1 MIDDVDELLALRAG
15 DKYRLNDIR
24 RRLEIYKRLYISDL
38 EFVRNLSKAYLGK
51 DLSPE
56 PRRPKPGSAEKPQA
70 ESVPEPQPSAAP
82 KPRQVQAGT
91 GKKSRQQE
99 LEEYERQY
107 LSKSGIKA
115 GAEGFTITEDGEVGK
130 KTKKKSSKPRKA
142 AKKTKKTAKK
152 TTTKT
157 RKPRKKKETKQSSCS
172 KCGSEI
178 GPDEAFCTNCGA
190 KKAGSIS
197 PLIPSA
203 PEPEPSSPK
212 PSQVQTGTGKKSRQQ
227 ELDEYERQYLS
238 KSGIKAGAEGFA
250 ITEDGEVGEIT
261 KKKTPK
267 PRKAARKTKK
277 VAKKTTTKTRKPR
290 KKKEPESGFC
300 VKCGSKIAVDDMFC
314 TNCGSKR

>member
-56 PRRPKPGSAEKPQA
+56 PRRPKPGSSEQPQV
-70 ESVPEPQPSAAP
+70 EPTPKPEPYVAPEPEPSAAP

-107 LSKSGIKA
+107 LSKSGIKD
-115 GAEGFTITEDGEVGK
+115 GAEGFTITEDGEVGEIA
-130 KTKKKSSKPRKA
+130 KKKPSKPRKA

-157 RKPRKKKETKQSSCS
+157 RKPRKKKETNSSSCV

-178 GPDEAFCTNCGA
+178 APDN
-190 KKAGSIS
+190 
-197 PLIPSA
+197 
-203 PEPEPSSPK
+203 
-212 PSQVQTGTGKKSRQQ
+212 
-227 ELDEYERQYLS
+227 
-238 KSGIKAGAEGFA
+238 
-250 ITEDGEVGEIT
+250 
-261 KKKTPK
+261 
-267 PRKAARKTKK
+267 
-277 VAKKTTTKTRKPR
+277 
-290 KKKEPESGFC
+290 
-300 VKCGSKIAVDDMFC
+300 MFC

>member
-38 EFVRNLSKAYLGK
+38 EFVRNLSKTHLDK

-56 PRRPKPGSAEKPQA
+56 PRRPRPGSVEKPQA
-70 ESVPEPQPSAAP
+70 ESVPEPELPAAP

-115 GAEGFTITEDGEVGK
+115 GADGFTITEDGEVGEMA
-130 KTKKKSSKPRKA
+130 KKKSSKPRKT
-142 AKKTKKTAKK
+142 AKKTRKAANK

-157 RKPRKKKETKQSSCS
+157 RKPRKKKETDSSS
-172 KCGSEI
+172 
-178 GPDEAFCTNCGA
+178 
-190 KKAGSIS
+190 
-197 PLIPSA
+197 
-203 PEPEPSSPK
+203 
-212 PSQVQTGTGKKSRQQ
+212 
-227 ELDEYERQYLS
+227 
-238 KSGIKAGAEGFA
+238 
-250 ITEDGEVGEIT
+250 
-261 KKKTPK
+261 
-267 PRKAARKTKK
+267 
-277 VAKKTTTKTRKPR
+277 
-290 KKKEPESGFC
+290 C
-300 VKCGSKIAVDDMFC
+300 VKCGSKIATDDMFC

>member
-70 ESVPEPQPSAAP
+70 EPTPKPEPFAAP

-107 LSKSGIKA
+107 LSKSGIKD
-115 GAEGFTITEDGEVGK
+115 GAEGFTITEDGEVGEI
-130 KTKKKSSKPRKA
+130 TKKKPSKPKKA
-142 AKKTKKTAKK
+142 VKKTRKTVKK
-152 TTTKT
+152 TTKKT
-157 RKPRKKKETKQSSCS
+157 RKPRKKKETKSSSCV

-178 GPDEAFCTNCGA
+178 AT
-190 KKAGSIS
+190 
-197 PLIPSA
+197 
-203 PEPEPSSPK
+203 
-212 PSQVQTGTGKKSRQQ
+212 
-227 ELDEYERQYLS
+227 
-238 KSGIKAGAEGFA
+238 
-250 ITEDGEVGEIT
+250 
-261 KKKTPK
+261 
-267 PRKAARKTKK
+267 
-277 VAKKTTTKTRKPR
+277 
-290 KKKEPESGFC
+290 
-300 VKCGSKIAVDDMFC
+300 DDMFC

>member
-56 PRRPKPGSAEKPQA
+56 PRRPKPGETQA
-70 ESVPEPQPSAAP
+70 SSGSCSSCGSQMEADEMFCTNCGAKKAGPSSPSTPPAPEPSSPR
-82 KPRQVQAGT
+82 PRQVQAGT

-107 LSKSGIKA
+107 LSRSEIKA

-130 KTKKKSSKPRKA
+130 KTKKKPSKPRKA
-142 AKKTKKTAKK
+142 AKKTRKATKK

-157 RKPRKKKETKQSSCS
+157 RKPRKKKETNSFS
-172 KCGSEI
+172 
-178 GPDEAFCTNCGA
+178 
-190 KKAGSIS
+190 
-197 PLIPSA
+197 
-203 PEPEPSSPK
+203 
-212 PSQVQTGTGKKSRQQ
+212 
-227 ELDEYERQYLS
+227 
-238 KSGIKAGAEGFA
+238 
-250 ITEDGEVGEIT
+250 
-261 KKKTPK
+261 
-267 PRKAARKTKK
+267 
-277 VAKKTTTKTRKPR
+277 
-290 KKKEPESGFC
+290 C
-300 VKCGSKIAVDDMFC
+300 VKCGAEIGPDDMFC

>member
-70 ESVPEPQPSAAP
+70 EPTPKPEPFAAP

-107 LSKSGIKA
+107 LSKSEIKDGI
-115 GAEGFTITEDGEVGK
+115 EGFTITEDGEVGEIAKK
-130 KTKKKSSKPRKA
+130 KTPKPRKA
-142 AKKTKKTAKK
+142 TKKTRKTAKK

-157 RKPRKKKETKQSSCS
+157 RKPRKKKETNSSSCV

-178 GPDEAFCTNCGA
+178 GP
-190 KKAGSIS
+190 
-197 PLIPSA
+197 
-203 PEPEPSSPK
+203 
-212 PSQVQTGTGKKSRQQ
+212 
-227 ELDEYERQYLS
+227 
-238 KSGIKAGAEGFA
+238 
-250 ITEDGEVGEIT
+250 
-261 KKKTPK
+261 
-267 PRKAARKTKK
+267 
-277 VAKKTTTKTRKPR
+277 
-290 KKKEPESGFC
+290 
-300 VKCGSKIAVDDMFC
+300 DDMFC

>member
-70 ESVPEPQPSAAP
+70 EPTPKPEPFAAP

-107 LSKSGIKA
+107 LSKSEIKA
-115 GAEGFTITEDGEVGK
+115 GAEGFT
-130 KTKKKSSKPRKA
+130 
-142 AKKTKKTAKK
+142 
-152 TTTKT
+152 
-157 RKPRKKKETKQSSCS
+157 
-172 KCGSEI
+172 
-178 GPDEAFCTNCGA
+178 
-190 KKAGSIS
+190 
-197 PLIPSA
+197 
-203 PEPEPSSPK
+203 
-212 PSQVQTGTGKKSRQQ
+212 
-227 ELDEYERQYLS
+227 
-238 KSGIKAGAEGFA
+238 

-267 PRKAARKTKK
+267 PRKSAKKIKKT
-277 VAKKTTTKTRKPR
+277 AKKTTTKTRKPR

>member
-56 PRRPKPGSAEKPQA
+56 PRRPKPGESQA
-70 ESVPEPQPSAAP
+70 GSGSCSSCGSKMGADETFCTNCGAKKAGPSLPPTPSVSEPEPPSP
-82 KPRQVQAGT
+82 KPRGVQAGT

-115 GAEGFTITEDGEVGK
+115 GAEGFTITEDGEVGEMA
-130 KTKKKSSKPRKA
+130 KKKDAKPRKA
-142 AKKTKKTAKK
+142 AKKTKKAVKK

-157 RKPRKKKETKQSSCS
+157 RKPRKKKETNSSSCV

-178 GPDEAFCTNCGA
+178 G
-190 KKAGSIS
+190 
-197 PLIPSA
+197 L
-203 PEPEPSSPK
+203 
-212 PSQVQTGTGKKSRQQ
+212 
-227 ELDEYERQYLS
+227 
-238 KSGIKAGAEGFA
+238 
-250 ITEDGEVGEIT
+250 
-261 KKKTPK
+261 
-267 PRKAARKTKK
+267 
-277 VAKKTTTKTRKPR
+277 
-290 KKKEPESGFC
+290 
-300 VKCGSKIAVDDMFC
+300 DDMFC

>member
-38 EFVRNLSKAYLGK
+38 EFLRNLAKTYLDR

-56 PRRPKPGSAEKPQA
+56 PRRPKPGETQ
-70 ESVPEPQPSAAP
+70 
-82 KPRQVQAGT
+82 T
-91 GKKSRQQE
+91 G
-99 LEEYERQY
+99 
-107 LSKSGIKA
+107 SG
-115 GAEGFTITEDGEVGK
+115 
-130 KTKKKSSKPRKA
+130 SC
-142 AKKTKKTAKK
+142 
-152 TTTKT
+152 
-157 RKPRKKKETKQSSCS
+157 SSC
-172 KCGSEI
+172 GSQM
-178 GPDEAFCTNCGA
+178 GADEAFCTNCGV

-197 PLIPSA
+197 PSTSYVS
-203 PEPEPSSPK
+203 EPEPSAAK
-212 PSQVQTGTGKKSRQQ
+212 PMQVQTGTGKKSRQQ

-238 KSGIKAGAEGFA
+238 KSGIKAGAEGFT

-261 KKKTPK
+261 KKKPAKPK
-267 PRKAARKTKK
+267 KAVRKTKK

>member
-56 PRRPKPGSAEKPQA
+56 PRRPKPGSTEKPQA
-70 ESVPEPQPSAAP
+70 EPTPKSEPFAAP

-107 LSKSGIKA
+107 LSKSEIKDGI
-115 GAEGFTITEDGEVGK
+115 EGFAITEDGEVGEIAKK
-130 KTKKKSSKPRKA
+130 KTPKPRKA
-142 AKKTKKTAKK
+142 AKKTRKAANK

-157 RKPRKKKETKQSSCS
+157 RKPRKKKETNSSSCV

-178 GPDEAFCTNCGA
+178 GPD
-190 KKAGSIS
+190 
-197 PLIPSA
+197 
-203 PEPEPSSPK
+203 
-212 PSQVQTGTGKKSRQQ
+212 
-227 ELDEYERQYLS
+227 
-238 KSGIKAGAEGFA
+238 
-250 ITEDGEVGEIT
+250 
-261 KKKTPK
+261 
-267 PRKAARKTKK
+267 
-277 VAKKTTTKTRKPR
+277 
-290 KKKEPESGFC
+290 
-300 VKCGSKIAVDDMFC
+300 DMFC
-314 TNCGSKR
+314 THCGSKR

>member
-38 EFVRNLSKAYLGK
+38 EFVRNLSKTHLGK

-70 ESVPEPQPSAAP
+70 EPTPKSEPFAAP

-107 LSKSGIKA
+107 LSKSGIKD
-115 GAEGFTITEDGEVGK
+115 GAHGFTITKDGEVGK
-130 KTKKKSSKPRKA
+130 KTRKKAAKPRKS
-142 AKKTKKTAKK
+142 AK
-152 TTTKT
+152 
-157 RKPRKKKETKQSSCS
+157 
-172 KCGSEI
+172 
-178 GPDEAFCTNCGA
+178 
-190 KKAGSIS
+190 
-197 PLIPSA
+197 
-203 PEPEPSSPK
+203 
-212 PSQVQTGTGKKSRQQ
+212 
-227 ELDEYERQYLS
+227 
-238 KSGIKAGAEGFA
+238 
-250 ITEDGEVGEIT
+250 
-261 KKKTPK
+261 
-267 PRKAARKTKK
+267 
-277 VAKKTTTKTRKPR
+277 KTRKPR

>member
-70 ESVPEPQPSAAP
+70 EPTPKPEPFAAP

-107 LSKSGIKA
+107 LSKSEIKA
-115 GAEGFTITEDGEVGK
+115 GAEGFT
-130 KTKKKSSKPRKA
+130 
-142 AKKTKKTAKK
+142 
-152 TTTKT
+152 
-157 RKPRKKKETKQSSCS
+157 
-172 KCGSEI
+172 
-178 GPDEAFCTNCGA
+178 
-190 KKAGSIS
+190 
-197 PLIPSA
+197 
-203 PEPEPSSPK
+203 
-212 PSQVQTGTGKKSRQQ
+212 
-227 ELDEYERQYLS
+227 
-238 KSGIKAGAEGFA
+238 

-267 PRKAARKTKK
+267 PRKATKK
-277 VAKKTTTKTRKPR
+277 IKKTAKKTTTKTRKPR

-300 VKCGSKIAVDDMFC
+300 VKCGSKIATDDMFC